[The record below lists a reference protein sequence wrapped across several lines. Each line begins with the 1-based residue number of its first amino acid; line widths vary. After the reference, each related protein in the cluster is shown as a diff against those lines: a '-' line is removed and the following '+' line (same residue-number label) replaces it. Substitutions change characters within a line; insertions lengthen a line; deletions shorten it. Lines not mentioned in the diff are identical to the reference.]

1 MDEISNSVIESSN
14 VTFDDVAGME
24 DLKEEIKLNII
35 YPFKHPE
42 LYIQYGKKAG
52 GGILLYGPPGCGKTY
67 IAKATA
73 NECDATFI
81 NISIVDVLDMYIGES
96 EKKLHEVFTLA
107 RRKSPAV
114 VFIDEV
120 DALGN
125 DRMKSG
131 DSVWARTLVNQ
142 LLNELDGLSSDNN
155 SIMVMGATNVPWY
168 VDSALKRPGRFD
180 KILFVPPPDILAREQ
195 AFKLCLAGKPID
207 NIDYK
212 ELAKLTES
220 YSPADIGAVCSVAI
234 DKAIREA
241 IKTGNKRLIDTNLLK
256 EAVREVNPSTL
267 EWMRTAG
274 NYVKYSNQSGLYDDV
289 LKYLNKRN

>member
-96 EKKLHEVFTLA
+96 EKKLHEVFSLA

-180 KILFVPPPDILAREQ
+180 KILFVPPPDIKSREQ
-195 AFKLCLAGKPID
+195 AFKLCLAGKPIE

-220 YSPADIGAVCSVAI
+220 YSPADIKAVCSVAI

-241 IKTGNKRLIDTNLLK
+241 IKTGNKRLIDTNILK
-256 EAVREVNPSTL
+256 DAIREVNPSTL
-267 EWMRTAG
+267 EWMKTAG

>member
-42 LYIQYGKKAG
+42 LFIQYGKKAG

-96 EKKLHEVFTLA
+96 ERKLHEVFSLA

-180 KILFVPPPDILAREQ
+180 KILFVPPPDIKSREQ
-195 AFKLCLAGKPID
+195 AFKLCLAGKPIE

-212 ELAKLTES
+212 ELAKLTEN
-220 YSPADIGAVCSVAI
+220 YSPADITAVCGVAI

-267 EWMRTAG
+267 EWMKTAG

-289 LKYLNKRN
+289 LKYLSKRN